1 MSSGLRLFL
10 QAERSYA
17 GGRVDDTLSYYTK
30 AITKILKSETLL
42 APLPPTFSHP
52 AVPQEVLGVVWHNFA
67 GFFRDPILKRT
78 RENSPEAYKLLSS
91 FRPNSHHEFQRFS
104 TEQEKTYLAGMR
116 ISAGLTLALMAWDER
131 DRATA
136 AKRYRD
142 AIEPDARKNLTA
154 LLKSD
159 ERLARCLAEVFG
171 MTGAG
176 EHRREVLGI
185 GIIRIEGD
193 GRITFSDNP
202 QVASDR
208 CKACGKR
215 DAKLMKCSACK
226 SVTYCSADCQKANWR
241 DHKARCKELRASST

>member
-142 AIEPDARKNLTA
+142 AIEPVPYLSQPGQCYDSLGA
-154 LLKSD
+154 LYFPRCPGRAKEPHGAPQ
-159 ERLARCLAEVFG
+159 ERR
-171 MTGAG
+171 T
-176 EHRREVLGI
+176 LGTLP
-185 GIIRIEGD
+185 GG
-193 GRITFSDNP
+193 
-202 QVASDR
+202 
-208 CKACGKR
+208 
-215 DAKLMKCSACK
+215 
-226 SVTYCSADCQKANWR
+226 SVWHDWSWR
-241 DHKARCKELRASST
+241 T